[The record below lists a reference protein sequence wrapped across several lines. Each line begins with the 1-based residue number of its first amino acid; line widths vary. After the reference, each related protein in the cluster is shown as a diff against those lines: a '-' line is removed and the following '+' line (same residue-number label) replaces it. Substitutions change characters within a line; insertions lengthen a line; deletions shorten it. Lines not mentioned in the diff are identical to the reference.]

1 MYWQLFL
8 CCDYFYTVQECTKK
22 SQSKSR
28 CIGAT
33 GENSGSKVYC
43 VVYLYRKTHSA
54 AKKL

>member
-33 GENSGSKVYC
+33 GENSRSKVYC